1 MTLEV
6 VRADSPGKAAEMLS
20 ADSGARFV
28 GGGTIVV
35 RNATSGDVGIGRLVL
50 SDGLGL
56 DQIRV
61 NGGRAEI
68 GAAVTMARIAAHPAL
83 SSLANVAREIGG
95 PAVRA
100 MATVGG
106 NLFAAAP
113 YGDLAVALL
122 ALDAEV
128 TVEGARDKEVMGLE
142 KFLSTRWRYA
152 TSIVKTVS
160 FAVPLESA
168 LRFVKVMRR
177 RPHGASVL
185 SIAALL
191 PLTEARVRGARVA
204 YGAMAPTAM
213 RAKAVEQ
220 ALEGAKL
227 DEATIARAV
236 AVATEGTA
244 PASDPFASDW
254 YRRNVLPVH
263 LARLLKG

>member
-20 ADSGARFV
+20 TDSGARFV

-35 RNATSGDVGIGRLVL
+35 RNVTSGDVGIRRLVL

-61 NGGRAEI
+61 NGGRAKI

-83 SSLANVAREIGG
+83 SSLAHVAREIGG

-128 TVEGARDKEVMGLE
+128 AVEGARDKETVALE
-142 KFLSTRWRYA
+142 KFLSTRWHYA
-152 TSIVKTVS
+152 TSIVKSVS
-160 FAVPLESA
+160 FTLPAEGA
-168 LRFVKVMRR
+168 FRFAKVMRR
-177 RPHGASVL
+177 HPHGASVL

-191 PLTEARVRGARVA
+191 PLSDGKVKSARVA

-220 ALEGAKL
+220 ALEGATL
-227 DEATIARAV
+227 DEATIAKAAAV
-236 AVATEGTA
+236 AAEGTA